1 MQYKDLTN
9 VQAAGEYIK
18 LQPGGYICRII
29 KAEDV
34 PGKEYLKIEFDIAD
48 GKFKNYF
55 KELSEKFN
63 FWGGNFIR
71 SYKDSALPFFKA
83 FTTAVEESNRGYNFD
98 YDEHKL
104 VGKYIG
110 LILGEKEYI
119 SKDGEL
125 KTRLYVSG
133 TRSVDTIRKGTFKV
147 PELKRLEPQ
156 PQPQPQPQQSNN
168 QITDDDLPF

>member
-1 MQYKDLTN
+1 MKYKDLTN
-9 VQAAGEYIK
+9 IQAAGEYTK
-18 LQPGGYICRII
+18 LQPGGYICQIT
-29 KAEDV
+29 KVEDFSE
-34 PGKEYLKIEFDIAD
+34 KEYLKIEYDIAD
-48 GKFKNYF
+48 GEFKKYF

-110 LILGEKEYI
+110 LILGEEEYI

-147 PELKRLEPQ
+147 PELKRLEL
-156 PQPQPQPQQSNN
+156 QPQPQQSDN